1 MAKAPTV
8 KDLQTDIRWTKK
20 YIKAIWE
27 AKQAGD
33 FATAAEIA
41 NEISAIWGTIS
52 GNFEDAETGRWTL
65 VIDSE

>member
-33 FATAAEIA
+33 FATAAEIS
-41 NEISAIWGTIS
+41 NEIGAIWAGIS
-52 GNFEDAETGRWTL
+52 DSFEQASYEA
-65 VIDSE
+65 